1 MIQEQKMNEEKT
13 KRTLGGGSFLIEE
26 TPYTDVFTPEDFSE
40 EQLMMAG
47 ATTDF
52 VEQEVWP
59 NKQRMERKDFDLTLD
74 LMKKAGELGLLGIYV
89 PEKYGGL
96 GMGFNTS
103 MLICDRISGASGSL
117 STAYGA
123 HTGIGIL
130 PILLYGTEAQR
141 STYLPKLASGA
152 WIGAYCLTE
161 PGAGSDANSGKTRA
175 VPSADGKSYS
185 ITGQKMWISN
195 AGYAQL
201 FIVFA
206 RIEDDENISAF
217 IVEEGAEGLSL
228 GEEEHKM
235 GLAASSTRQVFLNEV
250 VVPAENLLG
259 ERNGGFKIAVNALNV
274 GRIKLAAAVLD
285 ANRRGITE
293 SVKYASARKQFN
305 KSLSEFGA
313 IQQKLGRM
321 MTLHWVSES
330 ACYRAGQAIEDHIAR
345 LSKDGLGLQES
356 KLKGAEEFAIECA
369 VLKVHAS
376 EAGSIVVDEAV
387 QIFGGMGYSADAPM
401 ESAYR
406 DIRIS
411 RIYEGT
417 NEINRMLIVGM
428 LLKKAMKGQL
438 DLMGPALKVGQ
449 ELMEIPSF
457 EEPDADTPFAEEKE
471 ALERLKKAFLMVAG
485 KAVEHF
491 AMALEE
497 EQEILM
503 GAADMVMEIYHLESA
518 LLRAEKLRATSKDG
532 KAEQAARIVRLYMYE
547 AQERTARAGREA
559 IYSFTEGDEQRM
571 LLMGLKRFTKL
582 RNPFNIKEERR
593 KVAQVLLEDGRCPF

>member
-1 MIQEQKMNEEKT
+1 MIQKQKMNQERV

-26 TPYTDVFTPEDFSE
+26 TLYTDVFTPEDFSE

-59 NKQRMERKDFDLTLD
+59 NKQRMERKDFDLTLE
-74 LMKKAGELGLLGIYV
+74 LMKKAGALGLLGIYV
-89 PEKYGGL
+89 PQKYGGL

-141 STYLPKLASGA
+141 STYLPKLASGE

-161 PGAGSDANSGKTRA
+161 AGAGSDANSGKTRA

-201 FIVFA
+201 FVVFA

-217 IVEEGAEGLSL
+217 IIEEGTEGLSL

-250 VVPAENLLG
+250 VVPAENMLG

-376 EAGSIVVDEAV
+376 EAGSVIVDEAV

-457 EEPDADTPFAEEKE
+457 EELDADTPFAEEKE

-485 KAVEHF
+485 KAFEHF

-518 LLRAEKLRATSKDG
+518 LLRAEKLQATSKDG
-532 KAEQAARIVRLYMYE
+532 RAEQAARIVRLYMYE
-547 AQERTARAGREA
+547 AQERTARSGREA

-593 KVAQVLLEDGRCPF
+593 KVSQVLLEEGRCPF